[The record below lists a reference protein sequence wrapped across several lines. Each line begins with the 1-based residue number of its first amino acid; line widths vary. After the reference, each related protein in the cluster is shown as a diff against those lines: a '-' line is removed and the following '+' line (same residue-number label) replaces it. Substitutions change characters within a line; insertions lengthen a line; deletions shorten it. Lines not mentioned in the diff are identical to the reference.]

1 MTLDRR
7 EALNDAIIEYAD
19 DFDKWGSERRT
30 VMADV
35 LEALDGYVGPMLR
48 VLSEVRWIHSPILD
62 GRGVPWCLACSG
74 PHGADETRWPC
85 ETVLALDSIN
95 DEEGV
100 RE

>member
-35 LEALDGYVGPMLR
+35 DKALDEYVGPMLR

-74 PHGADETRWPC
+74 PHGADETPWPC

>member
-7 EALNDAIIEYAD
+7 ETLNDAIIEYAD

-35 LEALDGYVGPMLR
+35 EKALDEYVGPMLR

-62 GRGVPWCLACSG
+62 GRGVSWCLACSG